1 MKRILITRPRAQAD
15 DFAEKLRNAGFEPI
29 FFPVIEI
36 QPIDDNVALERAL
49 TKLECY
55 DWLVFTSVNAVD
67 VVFSVIARSG
77 AASATTTLAPHD
89 LLSKSSAGEQS
100 PVNDAQLLRTDIP
113 PKVAAIGPKTAEAL
127 KARGITPDFVPDEY
141 VAESILPGLGDLRG
155 KWVLLPRAEIARK
168 ALPKAIFAAGGIP
181 HEIAVYKTLPVQP
194 SPEGIEALKSGVDV
208 ITLTSPSTVQNFI
221 AIARQNGLDPFSLPG
236 NPLFACIG
244 PITKQ
249 AAREEGLV
257 NLVTAKEYTTEGL
270 VEAISNLEA
279 S

>member
-1 MKRILITRPRAQAD
+1 MKRILITRARAQSQ
-15 DFAEKLRNAGFEPI
+15 DFAEKLRAAGFEPI

-36 QPIDDNVALERAL
+36 QPIENNVALERAL
-49 TKLECY
+49 SKLDCY

-67 VVFSVIARSG
+67 VVFHYRGTATEVPGYGAKEVSLGLRDSVNTPR
-77 AASATTTLAPHD
+77 
-89 LLSKSSAGEQS
+89 
-100 PVNDAQLLRTDIP
+100 
-113 PKVAAIGPKTAEAL
+113 VAAIGPKTAEAL
-127 KARGITPDFVPDEY
+127 QARGITPDFVPEEY
-141 VAESILPGLGDLRG
+141 VAESILPGLGDLMG

-168 ALPKAIFAAGGIP
+168 ALPEAICEAGGIA

-194 SPEGIEALKSGVDV
+194 GLEGLDALRSGVDIV
-208 ITLTSPSTVQNFI
+208 TLTSPSTVQNFV
-221 AIARQNGLDPFSLPG
+221 AITRQHGLDPLSLPR

-244 PITKQ
+244 PITEQ

-270 VEAISNLEA
+270 IDAISNMEA